1 MPYTIQAENTDLFS
15 IDAQGELNPD
25 NIPEAVDQIMEQT
38 SEEDPGSLLVR
49 LQHMDLGTLHN
60 VASSWSRTAEFF
72 ALQKRFNKVAV
83 LTDQPWVR
91 QSAKMQAVALPD
103 TELKVYD
110 LADEADA
117 RVWLEK
123 QAAPAAE
130 PELA

>member
-1 MPYTIQAENTDLFS
+1 MPYTIQAETELLTT

-25 NIPEAVDQIMEQT
+25 AMPEAVDQLMETT
-38 SEEDPGSLLVR
+38 SEDAPGGLLVR
-49 LQHMDLGTLHN
+49 LQHMDLGSLHT
-60 VASSWSRTAEFF
+60 VASDWSRKAEFF
-72 ALQKRFNKVAV
+72 ALQKRFGKVAV

-110 LADEADA
+110 LADEVDA

-123 QAAPAAE
+123 VPAEAA
-130 PELA
+130 

>member
-1 MPYTIQAENTDLFS
+1 MPYTIQAETEILTT

-25 NIPEAVDQIMEQT
+25 AMPEAVTQLMETT
-38 SEEDPGSLLVR
+38 SEDAPGGLLVR
-49 LQHMDLGTLHN
+49 LQHMDLGSLHT
-60 VASSWSRTAEFF
+60 VASDWSRKAEFF
-72 ALQKRFNKVAV
+72 ALQKRFGKVAV

-110 LADEADA
+110 LADEVDA

-123 QAAPAAE
+123 MPAEAA
-130 PELA
+130 

>member
-1 MPYTIQAENTDLFS
+1 MPYTIQAETEILTT

-25 NIPEAVDQIMEQT
+25 AMPEAVDKLMETT
-38 SEEDPGSLLVR
+38 SEDAPGGLLVR
-49 LQHMDLGTLHN
+49 LQHMDLGSLHT
-60 VASSWSRTAEFF
+60 VASDWSRKAEFF
-72 ALQKRFNKVAV
+72 ALQKRFGKVAV

-110 LADEADA
+110 LADEVDA

-123 QAAPAAE
+123 VPAEAA
-130 PELA
+130 

>member
-1 MPYTIQAENTDLFS
+1 MPYSIQAETEILTT

-25 NIPEAVDQIMEQT
+25 AMPEAVDQLMETT
-38 SEEDPGSLLVR
+38 SEDAPGGLLVR
-49 LQHMDLGTLHN
+49 LQHMDLGSLHT
-60 VASSWSRTAEFF
+60 VASDWSRKAEFF
-72 ALQKRFNKVAV
+72 ALQKRFGKVAV

-110 LADEADA
+110 LADEVDA

-123 QAAPAAE
+123 VPAEAA
-130 PELA
+130 

>member
-1 MPYTIQAENTDLFS
+1 MPYTIQAETEILTT

-25 NIPEAVDQIMEQT
+25 AMPDAVDQLMETT
-38 SEEDPGSLLVR
+38 SEDAPGGLLVR
-49 LQHMDLGTLHN
+49 LQHMDLGSLHT
-60 VASSWSRTAEFF
+60 VASDWSRKAEFF
-72 ALQKRFNKVAV
+72 ALQKRFGKVAV

-110 LADEADA
+110 LADEVDA

-123 QAAPAAE
+123 VPAEAA
-130 PELA
+130 

>member
-1 MPYTIQAENTDLFS
+1 MPYTIQAETEILTT

-25 NIPEAVDQIMEQT
+25 AMPEAVDQLMETT
-38 SEEDPGSLLVR
+38 SEDAPGGLLVR
-49 LQHMDLGTLHN
+49 LQHMDLGSLHT
-60 VASSWSRTAEFF
+60 VASDWSRKAEFF
-72 ALQKRFNKVAV
+72 ALQKRFGKVAV

-110 LADEADA
+110 LADEVDA

-123 QAAPAAE
+123 VPAEAA
-130 PELA
+130 

>member
-1 MPYTIQAENTDLFS
+1 MPYTIQAETELLTT

-25 NIPEAVDQIMEQT
+25 AMPEAVTQLMETT
-38 SEEDPGSLLVR
+38 SEDAPGGLLVR
-49 LQHMDLGTLHN
+49 LQHMDLGSLHT
-60 VASSWSRTAEFF
+60 VASDWSRKAEFF
-72 ALQKRFNKVAV
+72 ALQKRFGKVAV

-110 LADEADA
+110 LADEVDA

-123 QAAPAAE
+123 VPAEAA
-130 PELA
+130 

>member
-1 MPYTIQAENTDLFS
+1 MPYTIQAENTDLIS

-38 SEEDPGSLLVR
+38 SEEDPKSLLVR
-49 LQHMDLGTLHN
+49 LQHMDLGPLHA
-60 VASSWSRTAEFF
+60 VASTWSRKSEFF
-72 ALQKRFNKVAV
+72 ALQKRFSKVAV

-110 LADEADA
+110 LDAEADA
-117 RVWLEK
+117 RIWLEK
-123 QAAPAAE
+123 QETPEPA
-130 PELA
+130 

>member
-1 MPYTIQAENTDLFS
+1 MPYTIQAETEILTT

-25 NIPEAVDQIMEQT
+25 AMPEAVTQLMETT
-38 SEEDPGSLLVR
+38 SEDAPGGLLVR
-49 LQHMDLGTLHN
+49 LQHMDLGSLHT
-60 VASSWSRTAEFF
+60 VASDWSRKAEFF
-72 ALQKRFNKVAV
+72 ALQKRFGKVAV

-110 LADEADA
+110 LADEVDA

-123 QAAPAAE
+123 VPAEAA
-130 PELA
+130 